1 MTRPLNI
8 RKNIL
13 LILER
18 CEPYAMPERQLK
30 LELDG
35 SIRPPSAVAEFED
48 AMLFLNIRKHI
59 ATVPDPLDEQ
69 NVKWTLTETGKTLL
83 RQ

>member
-1 MTRPLNI
+1 MTRTISI

-13 LILER
+13 FILER
-18 CEPYAMPERQLK
+18 AEPYALPETQLK

-35 SIRPPSAVAEFED
+35 SIRPPAATAEFED
-48 AMLFLNIRKHI
+48 AMLFLNTHGH
-59 ATVPDPLDEQ
+59 AVTVPDPLDEQ
-69 NVKWTLTETGKTLL
+69 NVKWTITETGKALI

>member
-1 MTRPLNI
+1 MTRALSI

-18 CEPYAMPERQLK
+18 AEPYALPEMQLK

-35 SIRPPSAVAEFED
+35 TVRPPAAQAEFDE
-48 AMLFLNIRKHI
+48 AITFLATRQHA
-59 ATVPDPLDEQ
+59 ATVPDPLDPD
-69 NVKWTLTETGKTLL
+69 NVKWTITETGKAML